1 MSREPSRPI
10 PERNIRVLVCGGRNY
25 NDRAAVY
32 RELDDLERSHGI
44 TLVIHGGAPGAD
56 DLAESWAISRCVP
69 HRWFTAEWTR
79 LGKAAGPARN
89 ARMLAEGK
97 PDVVLAFPGGRGT
110 ADSEADRSEAADL
123 VRRALEA
130 GVEVIR
136 VLP

>member
-1 MSREPSRPI
+1 MSREPTRPV

-44 TLVIHGGAPGAD
+44 TLVMHGGAPGAD

-97 PDVVLAFPGGRGT
+97 PDVVLAFPGGKGT
-110 ADSEADRSEAADL
+110 ADM
-123 VRRALEA
+123 VRRAESA

-136 VLP
+136 VKES

>member
-1 MSREPSRPI
+1 MSRPV

-44 TLVIHGGAPGAD
+44 TLVMHGGAPGAD

-97 PDVVLAFPGGRGT
+97 PDVVLAFPGGKGT
-110 ADSEADRSEAADL
+110 ADM
-123 VRRALEA
+123 VRRAESA

-136 VLP
+136 VKES